1 MRDTPIFKF
10 FLNLG
15 GLGFYILPFL
25 LGVFLV
31 FSWFQTNF
39 LLPVDPTSTETV
51 GYQVQAGKSLEN
63 LAKELEEKG
72 LVNNSLSIKWLG
84 EIRKKNKEKPFSLKA
99 GEVALSRS
107 MKPSEILDAL
117 SSGEIVAY
125 QVGIPAGATV
135 KDVAVIMAKTELVNE
150 KQAYDALRN
159 QRLMAQLGV
168 PAYIPEGY
176 LLEGG
181 YSFQKPITAEQIV
194 EEIVKTSKATLTTN
208 LGNWQAR
215 ASELGYRP
223 YEILVLASILYR
235 ETSGDIS
242 EQAKVSAVYHNRL
255 RIGMQLQSE
264 KTLRYGLPDLPL
276 VLGESDR
283 AIESPYNTF
292 LNIGLPPTPVCS
304 PSLEAIR
311 AALYPDD
318 SDHLYFFKTPQG
330 KFVYSS
336 TFKEHQKKLSG
347 KE

>member
-1 MRDTPIFKF
+1 MRNTAIFKF
-10 FLNLG
+10 FLALG

-31 FSWFQTNF
+31 FSWFQNNF
-39 LLPVDPTSTETV
+39 LLAVEPTAKETV
-51 GYQVQAGKSLEN
+51 AYRVQGGKSLEDI
-63 LAKELEEKG
+63 AQDLEEKG
-72 LVNNSLSIKWLG
+72 LVQNSLSIKWLG

-99 GEVALSRS
+99 GEVALAKS
-107 MKPSEILDAL
+107 MTPSDILDAL
-117 SSGEIVAY
+117 SSGKIVAY
-125 QVGIPAGATV
+125 GIRIPDGATV
-135 KDVAVIMAKTELVNE
+135 KDVAVLMAKSELVTE

-176 LLEGG
+176 LLEGD
-181 YSFQKPITAEQIV
+181 YSFQKPITADQIV
-194 EEIVKTSKATLTTN
+194 EDIVKSSKTALTTN

-223 YEILVLASILYR
+223 YEILVLASIIYR
-235 ETSGDIS
+235 ETSDAIN
-242 EQAKVSAVYHNRL
+242 EQSKVSAVYHNRL

-264 KTLRYGLPDLPL
+264 TTLRYGLPDLPEN
-276 VLGESDR
+276 LGEADK

-330 KFVYSS
+330 SFEYSS